1 MYKSLTSLGRMRGI
15 AVYNFFFV
23 ANIHFRSVICEF
35 TCLFIIAVIDYSHFY
50 LNLTSCAVL
59 NPAKMVQRPNYINYK
74 GMQE

>member
-1 MYKSLTSLGRMRGI
+1 MYKSFASLGRMRGI
-15 AVYNFFFV
+15 AVYNFFV

-35 TCLFIIAVIDYSHFY
+35 TRLFIIAVIDYSHFY